1 MRMTVRFFKYLLP
14 GLSLLWIAR
23 PAFAQTT
30 PTPPP
35 APKSIFEHLTVTDC
49 PKITLELDVTSII
62 AAKKTNQYF
71 PANMTDASGQTYALE
86 VKPRGRYRRKVS
98 EIPPLKLKFKN
109 KTLTEMGFDTLNEIK
124 LVLPYKVDEKGD
136 ELIIKEYLIYR
147 MFEKV
152 TPAAIR
158 ARLIR
163 LTLRNTHVEKSKQ
176 VMYAILVEHEE
187 ETAKRLSGIPVDQ
200 FGVPVDSLMHNQAA
214 LVCMFEYMIGN
225 TDWDVSMQ
233 RNVRLLKAK
242 ETGKMLLLPYDF
254 DFSGLVSAP
263 YASPSSESGLKT
275 VQDRFLMNVG
285 VSQNSLRTA
294 TNVLRAAKK
303 DFYEICRSKYLSRS
317 ASDEMLRYLEIFF
330 QHAQSRD
337 EVAGKLMMPAE

>member
-1 MRMTVRFFKYLLP
+1 MTLRFLKYLLP

-23 PAFAQTT
+23 TGFAQTPT
-30 PTPPP
+30 PTPTP
-35 APKSIFEHLTVTDC
+35 PKSIFEHLSATEC
-49 PKITLELDVTSII
+49 PKITLELDVTSLV
-62 AAKKTNQYF
+62 AAKKTSQYF
-71 PANMTDASGQTYALE
+71 PATLTDASGQVFSVE

-187 ETAKRLSGIPVDQ
+187 ESAKRLNGTPVEQ

-225 TDWDVSMQ
+225 TDWDVSML

-242 ETGKMLLLPYDF
+242 ESGKMLLMPYDF

-285 VSQNSLRTA
+285 VSQSSLRTA

-303 DFYEICRSKYLSRS
+303 DFYELSRSKYLSRA
-317 ASDEMLRYLEIFF
+317 ASEDMVRYLDVFF